1 MRTPVLVALAAG
13 IANILV
19 VFPLGKADALTL
31 NALAC
36 CTAAFTIL
44 RYGVFQPYYAAKIL
58 ARNRLFFYG
67 TLLRNVLAT
76 GVIGVVLYAAKGLFT
91 YGSWGHFFIAIALC
105 GAVGYVLAFFLLF
118 NPGEYKEIVHMFL
131 SKIKKKTA

>member
-1 MRTPVLVALAAG
+1 MIYRLKELKGDTIPVPQLIFSKLGIAEEYNVRVAL
-13 IANILV
+13 
-19 VFPLGKADALTL
+19 
-31 NALAC
+31 
-36 CTAAFTIL
+36 
-44 RYGVFQPYYAAKIL
+44 Y
-58 ARNRLFFYG
+58 
-67 TLLRNVLAT
+67 VLAT

-131 SKIKKKTA
+131 SKMKKKTA